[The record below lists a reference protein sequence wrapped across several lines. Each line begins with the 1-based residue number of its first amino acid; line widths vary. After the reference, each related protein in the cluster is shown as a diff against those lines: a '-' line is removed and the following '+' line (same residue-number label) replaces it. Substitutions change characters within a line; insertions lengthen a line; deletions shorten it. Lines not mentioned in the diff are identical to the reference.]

1 MIAQAALGCKV
12 HHTRLTRQEVKRGTV
27 VWRAATC
34 SACSRQNDSFW
45 VCGQQFPIVGVPVF
59 LPLVVRL
66 CSVLPVG
73 VPVFLPLVPR
83 TRYAR
88 ALNRRPVLAEAGD
101 WVSHYPLLAAQCP
114 YRHAMRGISPSRWG
128 ISFAALQWRL
138 ISQCVASARLARRP
152 GWGECRK
159 GRGRHGPRGTTRESP
174 APRGAHRPKG
184 GPSPLQRGPLARRC
198 GRAAPETPIHI
209 MARQWVPWVC
219 RRGTLSLWRP
229 QGAHTARP
237 YACLPGG
244 STLP

>member
-1 MIAQAALGCKV
+1 MIAQAAPGCKV
-12 HHTRLTRQEVKRGTV
+12 HHMRSTRQEVERSAV
-27 VWRAATC
+27 VWRAAC
-34 SACSRQNDSFW
+34 RSACSRQNAAFW
-45 VCGQQFPIVGVPVF
+45 ACGQQFPIVGVPVC
-59 LPLVVRL
+59 LSLVVRL

-73 VPVFLPLVPR
+73 VPVFLPLVLR

-88 ALNRRPVLAEAGD
+88 ALNRRPVLADAGD
-101 WVSHYPLLAAQCP
+101 RVSHYPLAAQCP

-184 GPSPLQRGPLARRC
+184 GPSSLQRGPLARRC

-209 MARQWVPWVC
+209 MARRWVPWVC

-229 QGAHTARP
+229 QGTHTARP
-237 YACLPGG
+237 SRG